1 MIDLEPAYLRKV
13 KNILSGALPEFD
25 VMVYG
30 IRASGPAKKYSYLDL
45 AVMSE
50 KPLAAGRLEKLA
62 AEFTAARFPFR
73 VETVDWGAS
82 GKDFRKVIKKTGVV
96 IQRSSKK

>member
-1 MIDLEPAYLRKV
+1 MIDLEPVHLRKV
-13 KNILSGALPEFD
+13 KNILSGSLPEFD

-30 IRASGPAKKYSYLDL
+30 IRATGPAKKYSYLDL

-50 KPLAAGRLEKLA
+50 KPLAAGRLDKLA
-62 AEFTAARFPFR
+62 AEFTAAHFPFR

-96 IQRSSKK
+96 IQRSAKK